1 MVVIVGSTTMTTVQ
15 SDPAV
20 PKGAAPGTGA
30 RVRREVGP
38 LVRPY
43 EVMVILDAGLEEE
56 AIRSVIDRTTE
67 LIRSRGGNVGSVD
80 RWGRRRFAYELNHR
94 WEGYYVLIRADAEP
108 SVMIELDRVLHL
120 ADEVLRHKVIRLPD
134 KVAAAA
140 SAAAAPAAS
149 AEANGA

>member
-1 MVVIVGSTTMTTVQ
+1 MIVGSTTMTTVQ

-20 PKGAAPGTGA
+20 PRGAAPGATT

-43 EVMVILDAGLEEE
+43 EVMVILDAGLEED

-67 LIRSRGGNVGSVD
+67 LIRSRGGDAPSVD
-80 RWGRRRFAYELNHR
+80 RWGRRRFAYELKHR
-94 WEGYYVLIRADAEP
+94 WEGYYVLIRADTEP
-108 SVMIELDRVLHL
+108 SAMAELDRFLHL
-120 ADEVLRHKVIRLPD
+120 ADEVLRHKVVRLPD

-140 SAAAAPAAS
+140 AQAAAPVGS

>member
-1 MVVIVGSTTMTTVQ
+1 MTTVQ
-15 SDPAV
+15 SNPAV
-20 PKGAAPGTGA
+20 PAGTAPGQRA
-30 RVRREVGP
+30 RVRREVGSH
-38 LVRPY
+38 VRPY

-67 LIRSRGGNVGSVD
+67 LIRSRGGNPGTVD
-80 RWGRRRFAYELNHR
+80 RWGRRRFAYELKHR

-108 SVMIELDRVLHL
+108 SVMIELDRFLHL
-120 ADEVLRHKVIRLPD
+120 ADEVLRHKVVRLPE

-140 SAAAAPAAS
+140 SQVAAPVGS